1 MKYGSYVVLP
11 YVLAGVAFAIPF
23 LFTLIVAVIQACLIK
38 CEDSETDDY
47 NKSYAYKFF
56 KIHLKS
62 AKILLGKAIRL
73 RERDGAIILHGFAF
87 PGTLAIIY
95 VFMSECLIAGTI
107 CVFAVSTLVF
117 QDTHVCDVSHKHLD
131 CFFEN
136 ASWDAEPIL
145 CSSYI
150 EQGNSV
156 PLICHELTYNIGAA
170 IGIVGGLMSISS
182 LVFFFVTDI
191 ILSFVSSDIYFQ
203 ILLGILQVIFCI
215 VGIAF
220 IITLAVFTDI
230 LKLTVGLQI
239 TVAILLAVSLFCLP
253 WCCLKRDE
261 SRYYYEGDDRE
272 AQLDSSTEIIN
283 VPDPLIAPRS
293 SRPQSKHNKRTSYPY
308 ERYERRDR
316 PRAKPQSK
324 YGNGA
329 SNYHDPYSR
338 DERRGLL
345 SKARK

>member
-1 MKYGSYVVLP
+1 MQYGSYVVLP

-23 LFTLIVAVIQACLIK
+23 IFILIVAVIQACLIK
-38 CEDSETDDY
+38 CDDSENDDQDM
-47 NKSYAYKFF
+47 SYSYKFF
-56 KIHLKS
+56 KMHLKG
-62 AKILLGKAIRL
+62 AKILLGKTIRL

-95 VFMSECLIAGTI
+95 VLISECLIAGTI

-117 QDTHVCDVSHKHLD
+117 QDTHVCDVSRKHLD

-170 IGIVGGLMSISS
+170 IGVAGGLISVSS
-182 LVFFFVTDI
+182 LVFFFVTNI
-191 ILSFVSSDIYFQ
+191 ILSFVSSDICFQ
-203 ILLGILQVIFCI
+203 FLLLTVQVVFCI
-215 VGIAF
+215 VGMAF
-220 IITLAVFTDI
+220 IITLALCTDI
-230 LKLTVGLQI
+230 LKLNVGLQI
-239 TVAILLAVSLFCLP
+239 IVAILLAVSLFCLP
-253 WCCLKRDE
+253 WCCLERDE

-283 VPDPLIAPRS
+283 VSDPLTAARS
-293 SRPQSKHNKRTSYPY
+293 SRPQSKHNKRASHP
-308 ERYERRDR
+308 YERRDR

-329 SNYHDPYSR
+329 SIYHDPYSR